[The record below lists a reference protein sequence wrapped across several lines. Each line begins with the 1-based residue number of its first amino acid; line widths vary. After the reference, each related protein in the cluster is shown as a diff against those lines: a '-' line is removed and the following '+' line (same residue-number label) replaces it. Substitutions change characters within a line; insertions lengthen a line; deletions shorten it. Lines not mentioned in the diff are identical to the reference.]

1 MATHTIEGVT
11 PEVLDKG
18 LGELKSSGFTVDGN
32 RVSGMGVEATF
43 ELAVGVLTVHVEKA
57 PPLPWQHGGD
67 ATAVIF
73 QLEKLA
79 KSCQAIAGHAL

>member
-18 LGELKSSGFTVDGN
+18 LGELKSAGFTVDGN

-43 ELAVGVLTVHVEKA
+43 ELAAGVLSVNVEKSPA
-57 PPLPWQHGGD
+57 YLGSMVE
-67 ATAVIF
+67 T
-73 QLEKLA
+73 QLR
-79 KSCQAIAGHAL
+79 SFFS

>member
-18 LGELKSSGFTVDGN
+18 LRELKSSGFAVDGN

-43 ELAVGVLTVHVEKA
+43 ELAAGVLTVNVEKA
-57 PPLPWQHGGD
+57 PPYLGSMVE
-67 ATAVIF
+67 T
-73 QLEKLA
+73 QLR
-79 KSCQAIAGHAL
+79 SFFS